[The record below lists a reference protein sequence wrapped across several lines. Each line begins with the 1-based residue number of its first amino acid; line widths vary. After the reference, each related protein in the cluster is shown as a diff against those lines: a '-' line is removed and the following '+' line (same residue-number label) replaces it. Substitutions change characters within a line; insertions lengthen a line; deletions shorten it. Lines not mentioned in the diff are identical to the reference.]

1 MAVEEEKDSLEV
13 LHTQQQATLITLR
26 ANLQE
31 ERTRTPQTQHTK
43 WHQLSSV
50 CLWFVV
56 TCLVLLFY
64 THSVQVSLQLRST
77 YHIVFTTVLKEKV
90 TALQKVEKEPS
101 LKLIEMEKTN
111 LSLRAK
117 NAKLS
122 SECR

>member
-43 WHQLSSV
+43 QLSSV

-64 THSVQVSLQLRST
+64 THSVQVTRYT
-77 YHIVFTTVLKEKV
+77 YHNCSHYS
-90 TALQKVEKEPS
+90 VEGEGNC
-101 LKLIEMEKTN
+101 IAETRE
-111 LSLRAK
+111 RAF
-117 NAKLS
+117 
-122 SECR
+122 SETDRNGEDQLNT

>member
-1 MAVEEEKDSLEV
+1 MFDYYWSYYHDLCEYLQTCDMPCIVCRMAVEEEKDSLEV

-56 TCLVLLFY
+56 TCLVL
-64 THSVQVSLQLRST
+64 
-77 YHIVFTTVLKEKV
+77 
-90 TALQKVEKEPS
+90 
-101 LKLIEMEKTN
+101 
-111 LSLRAK
+111 
-117 NAKLS
+117 
-122 SECR
+122 